1 MAYRMVNY
9 GRTPSYGHYAG
20 APMDPRVNL
29 AGRVYWH
36 LAYDVSSKGYAQ
48 SWRNLDETWKT
59 ILVSF
64 PLDAPGY
71 YLHQAIT
78 NNLLTDVPGEVLS
91 ATTPNWSGYGVA
103 LATAAATTGLK
114 RAFDSA
120 KLPVLAS
127 SRNIQR
133 LNDQLRKLVAR
144 RKRVSNKLRQKS
156 LDKRIKSLK
165 ARIKKA
171 TKKTRDL
178 AKKRRSKGKE
188 LSRYR
193 QRSLDT
199 AKKIKRAKAKRAKR
213 KKAQKPGIDHL
224 KDQYPWAFRST
235 PPKWF
240 MRGKPK
246 TRRTSAW
253 KKLSPQQRIG
263 RFRQM
268 QRRKPQG
275 GGQLPYKRPP
285 QQSPYEPNGMAA
297 EQEFD
302 MDSGIYESGT
312 PTADMMAPY
321 AQEEAMVE
329 AELDSGVDVDG
340 DLLEMEASSRRN
352 LTPLWIGLGAVGLIG
367 ILALTFG
374 KKKRK
379 KGKGKGKGKPKAPPV
394 AAYP

>member
-48 SWRNLDETWKT
+48 SWSNLPERWQHL
-59 ILVSF
+59 LVSF

-78 NNLLTDVPGEVLS
+78 NNLLTGVPGEVLS
-91 ATTPNWSGYGVA
+91 ATTPNWSGYGVI
-103 LATAAATTGLK
+103 
-114 RAFDSA
+114 
-120 KLPVLAS
+120 AS

-171 TKKTRDL
+171 TKKTRDK

-188 LSRYR
+188 LSEYR
-193 QRSLDT
+193 KRSLDT
-199 AKKIKRAKAKRAKR
+199 AKKIKRAKAKRDKR
-213 KKAQKPGIDHL
+213 KKAQKPGIDRL

-253 KKLSPQQRIG
+253 KKLSPQQRIS

-321 AQEEAMVE
+321 EQEEAMVE